1 LRRYVS
7 PHPEAALEMAR
18 LAGRDVEKMKA
29 A

>member
-7 PHPEAALEMAR
+7 PHPEAALISAR